1 MLSKTHL
8 ALTFIR
14 EIVFALPGVIE
25 KILFDTPAFYV
36 NKNIFARLKEDEENL
51 VIHTVEREKWMFKAL
66 ETFFI
71 TDHYL
76 KYKYML
82 INLDRVDPSDLKY
95 LLLTAYKNRATKK
108 QVSLLTDFID

>member
-36 NKNIFARLKEDEENL
+36 NKNIFARL
-51 VIHTVEREKWMFKAL
+51 
-66 ETFFI
+66 
-71 TDHYL
+71 
-76 KYKYML
+76 
-82 INLDRVDPSDLKY
+82 
-95 LLLTAYKNRATKK
+95 
-108 QVSLLTDFID
+108 